1 MAKILV
7 CVAWPYANGA
17 LHLGH
22 VAGSLLAPDIFAR
35 YHRLRGDEVLMVS
48 GSDQHGT
55 PVTVRAEKEG
65 VPVEQVAERFHQINS
80 KAIKDLGIVF
90 DLYTKTH
97 NPNHFEVVHD
107 VFTKL
112 LENGFLY
119 KKGTLQYYCSKCNK
133 FLPDRY
139 VEGVCNKCG
148 NERAR
153 GDQCEKCGATFDA
166 GDLGNARCTTC
177 GTSPE
182 LRETEHF
189 FLRLSAFQEPLLQYV
204 GDKDYWRPNVQLFTK
219 NWLEAGLKDR
229 AITRDMTWG
238 VPLPLPGYEGKVI
251 YVWFEAVIGYLSASK
266 EWSKSIGNPE
276 KWREFWMDAETK
288 GFYFLGKDN
297 IPFHTIIWPA
307 ILMGYG
313 GLNLPY
319 DVPANEFLTFK
330 GEAFSKSR
338 GIGIDIPSL
347 VQKFDSDVIR
357 YYVATNMPENR
368 DSDFSLQDF
377 EVKVNNELVAT
388 LGNYYHRVLSFSY
401 KNFGI
406 IPELV
411 GCEEQSMTVAEAI
424 ERTRKEVEGCIT
436 TCQFKRALK
445 SIMDLAQ
452 FGNQFFDKCAPWA
465 LLKSD
470 KAKCGAVLNLNLQI
484 VKALSILSCAYLPRS
499 AVGAWNYLGMSDG
512 IDSKGLKWLDEELPA
527 GQRLVEPRPL
537 FSKMVIG
544 EPSGPF
550 KGLEQVNLK
559 VGKVLEVG
567 RHPNAEKLLVLKVD
581 IGKDIQL
588 VAGLK
593 AHYPGEEL
601 KGKMIVVITNLQ
613 PAKLRGVESQ
623 GMLLAAEAGGRVK
636 VLTPAGDATPGDA
649 VNSGLAQGSKEISL
663 TDFQKVIIR
672 VGSLMGNEVAIGR
685 ALKVELPQNLVTSNR
700 IAVYLPSQDATEAL
714 PLYTQKG
721 VAITVDGGEIDDGAQ
736 VR

>member
-1 MAKILV
+1 M
-7 CVAWPYANGA
+7 
-17 LHLGH
+17 
-22 VAGSLLAPDIFAR
+22 
-35 YHRLRGDEVLMVS
+35 
-48 GSDQHGT
+48 
-55 PVTVRAEKEG
+55 
-65 VPVEQVAERFHQINS
+65 
-80 KAIKDLGIVF
+80 
-90 DLYTKTH
+90 
-97 NPNHFEVVHD
+97 
-107 VFTKL
+107 
-112 LENGFLY
+112 
-119 KKGTLQYYCSKCNK
+119 QYYCSKCNK

-139 VEGVCNKCG
+139 VEGICNKCG

-153 GDQCEKCGATFDA
+153 GDQCEKCGATFEA

-177 GTSPE
+177 GTNPE

-189 FLRLSAFQEPLLQYV
+189 FLRLSAFQEPLLEYV
-204 GDKDYWRPNVQLFTK
+204 ADKDYWRPSVQLFTK

-238 VPLPLPGYEGKVI
+238 IPLPIPGYDGKVI

-266 EWSKSIGNPE
+266 EWSKLIGKPD
-276 KWREFWMDAETK
+276 KWKEFWMEPETK

-338 GIGIDIPSL
+338 GVGIDIPSL

-357 YYVATNMPENR
+357 YYVAVNMPENR

-401 KNFGI
+401 KNFGTV
-406 IPELV
+406 PEMM
-411 GCEEQSMTVAEAI
+411 GFEEQSTVVAEAI
-424 ERTRKEVEGCIT
+424 ERTRLEVEGCIT

-452 FGNQFFDKCAPWA
+452 FGNQFFDKSAPWA

-470 KAKCGAVLNLNLQI
+470 KAKCGAALNLNLQM
-484 VKALSILSCAYLPRS
+484 VRALSVLSYAYLPRS
-499 AVGAWNYLGMSDG
+499 AAGAWRYLGMAEG
-512 IDSKGLKWLDEELPA
+512 IESKGLNWLDEEMPV
-527 GQRLVEPRPL
+527 GQKLAEPLPL
-537 FSKMVIG
+537 FSKMVI
-544 EPSGPF
+544 EAPSDRF
-550 KGLEQVNLK
+550 KSFESTNLK
-559 VGKVLEVG
+559 IGKILEVSP
-567 RHPNAEKLLVLKVD
+567 HPNAEKLLVLKVD
-581 IGKDIQL
+581 IGREIQL

-593 AHYPGEEL
+593 AYYPDEEL

-623 GMLLAAEAGGRVK
+623 GMLLAAEAGGKVK
-636 VLTPAGDATPGDA
+636 VLTPAGEATPGDA
-649 VNSGLAQGSKEISL
+649 VNSGLAQGSKEISFS
-663 TDFQKVIIR
+663 DFQKIIFS
-672 VGSLMGNEVAIGR
+672 VGSLREKEVQIGR
-685 ALKVELPQNLVTSNR
+685 SVKVEIPQKLITSGK
-700 IAVYLPSQDATEAL
+700 IAVYLPSIDATEAL
-714 PLYTQKG
+714 PLYTEKG
-721 VAITVDGGEIDDGAQ
+721 VAITVDGGDIDDGAQ